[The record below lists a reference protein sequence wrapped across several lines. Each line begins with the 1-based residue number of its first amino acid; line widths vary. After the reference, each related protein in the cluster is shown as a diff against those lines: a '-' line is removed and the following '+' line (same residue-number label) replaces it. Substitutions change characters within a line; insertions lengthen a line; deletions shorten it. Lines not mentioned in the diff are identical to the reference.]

1 MAEESQPWWVL
12 DNGSGTMKA
21 SFGPRQSQRL
31 RETMWVITEGK
42 HKGNTQLMK
51 NGATN
56 HLLQAHACTSAL
68 FSLTLFSF

>member
-42 HKGNTQLMK
+42 HKGNTQFMK
-51 NGATN
+51 ME
-56 HLLQAHACTSAL
+56 QRITSCRHTHVRARS
-68 FSLTLFSF
+68 SL